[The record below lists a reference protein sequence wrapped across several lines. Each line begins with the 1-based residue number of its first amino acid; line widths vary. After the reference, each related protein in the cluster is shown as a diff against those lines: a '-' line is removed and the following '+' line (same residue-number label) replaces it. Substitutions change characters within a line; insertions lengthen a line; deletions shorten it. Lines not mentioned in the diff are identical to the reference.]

1 MVVLGPLAL
10 ITLAREWPALRREQ
24 WAGAVILLLVT
35 LGVVGGLFFS
45 QVAPQSPLVPLA
57 FAVFPLFVAAALY
70 FGTAGATVASLVLCL
85 IVSGGTMFARGPFS
99 TTGTSEFNR
108 QFLGQLFV
116 LLLALSALVVG
127 GLTNDGRAAR
137 ATLSKTLRELRDST
151 SRLQAFFATAPE
163 ATAVF
168 DNDGVLLA
176 VNEAFGQI
184 MERVTGVRP
193 TPGEHRDRIDA
204 RAPAEWGAL
213 CLAAW
218 AGAARGERRVALLP
232 TKEGAVQMTLAP
244 VRDPGGAVIGVSKQ
258 LHDVDAAERLQQ
270 RRARAERLESVGR
283 LAGGVAHDFNNL
295 LTVIIG
301 HAGTLRD
308 EALDPEAAR
317 DAEEIEAAALR
328 AAGLTKQLLQFARR
342 EVVEPRAVDLGERVR
357 GMEGLLTRLVGEDVS
372 GGDRPPPGDPRGAD
386 RPGSPRAGAAQ
397 PGGQRARRDARRRPG
412 DPPLAAVH
420 RHARGGSRAR
430 TGAGPGGGAGGRGPG
445 HGHDAGGARAHLR
458 AVLHHQGGGPRHGLA
473 TTDGIVRQAG
483 GAIAVDSTP
492 GKGTLFRVI
501 FPRHDGP
508 VLATVPAAPRV
519 QRGGTE
525 TVLLVE
531 DEAAIRAL
539 AARSLRLAG
548 YQVLEAARGDIALAV
563 ARAHQG
569 EIALLV
575 TDVVL
580 PGGGG
585 QGVAATLL
593 AERPRMKVLYVSG
606 YSEHVLLPQA
616 GQAAAFLPKPYKPE
630 ALLERARAVLDE
642 TLAA

>member
-1 MVVLGPLAL
+1 VLIDPGRL
-10 ITLAREWPALRREQ
+10 EQ
-24 WAGAVILLLVT
+24 
-35 LGVVGGLFFS
+35 
-45 QVAPQSPLVPLA
+45 
-57 FAVFPLFVAAALY
+57 
-70 FGTAGATVASLVLCL
+70 
-85 IVSGGTMFARGPFS
+85 
-99 TTGTSEFNR
+99 
-108 QFLGQLFV
+108 V
-116 LLLALSALVVG
+116 LLNLVV
-127 GLTNDGRAAR
+127 N
-137 ATLSKTLRELRDST
+137 
-151 SRLQAFFATAPE
+151 
-163 ATAVF
+163 
-168 DNDGVLLA
+168 
-176 VNEAFGQI
+176 
-184 MERVTGVRP
+184 
-193 TPGEHRDRIDA
+193 
-204 RAPAEWGAL
+204 
-213 CLAAW
+213 
-218 AGAARGERRVALLP
+218 
-232 TKEGAVQMTLAP
+232 
-244 VRDPGGAVIGVSKQ
+244 
-258 LHDVDAAERLQQ
+258 
-270 RRARAERLESVGR
+270 
-283 LAGGVAHDFNNL
+283 
-295 LTVIIG
+295 
-301 HAGTLRD
+301 
-308 EALDPEAAR
+308 AR
-317 DAEEIEAAALR
+317 DAM
-328 AAGLTKQLLQFARR
+328 
-342 EVVEPRAVDLGERVR
+342 PD
-357 GMEGLLTRLVGEDVS
+357 
-372 GGDRPPPGDPRGAD
+372 
-386 RPGSPRAGAAQ
+386 
-397 PGGQRARRDARRRPG
+397 GGQVTLRSRPYTVTPEEARERELEPGPAVALEVEDQGTGMTQEVLARIFEPFFTTKE
-412 DPPLAAVH
+412 A
-420 RHARGGSRAR
+420 
-430 TGAGPGGGAGGRGPG
+430 GRGTG
-445 HGHDAGGARAHLR
+445 L
-458 AVLHHQGGGPRHGLA
+458 GLA